1 MPSRLVSSPLPS
13 RFLSRLFPQLHSTPT
28 ASLAILAATLLQP
41 SHRNRAAGFGD
52 SPKPIT
58 IAMKR
63 ATMALAMASMLAG
76 DLALGPLAKDVRG
89 QSSRI
94 IHAEKHREDAH

>member
-13 RFLSRLFPQLHSTPT
+13 RFLPNLFPQLHSTPT

-76 DLALGPLAKDVRG
+76 DLALASNDLAKDVARK
-89 QSSRI
+89 
-94 IHAEKHREDAH
+94 IHQGENFAATVA